1 MGSVVL
7 ITFGDGHERYRTAAK
22 RIVAQAEEIG
32 LFSRIENYTDEDLQ
46 ADPDFWERHSTFIK
60 ANRRGHGYWLWKPY
74 LIMKTM
80 ETMADGDLLL
90 YVDSG
95 CEIDVRRRDEFIRC
109 FEIAKTDLVMCAP
122 SGYLE
127 HQWSKMDLIVHLN
140 CNDKDY
146 LDTPHYQGGRVLLLV
161 CDKTRQFVREWY
173 ETGCNYHLIDD
184 SPSVLTNLDSFRAHR
199 HDQSIFSLLGKRG
212 NLFSKQTLKEAL
224 YITKSLGEA
233 SKIDLSH
240 E

>member
-7 ITFGDGHERYRTAAK
+7 ITFGDGHERYRTATK

-32 LFSRIENYTDEDLQ
+32 LFSRIENFTDEDLQ
-46 ADPDFWERHSTFIK
+46 ADPDFWDRHGDFIN
-60 ANRRGHGYWLWKPY
+60 ANPRGHGYWIWKPY

-80 ETMADGDLLL
+80 ETMSDGDLLL

-95 CEIDVRRRDEFIRC
+95 CEIDIRRRDEFIRC
-109 FEIAKTDLVMCAP
+109 FDIVKTDLVMCV
-122 SGYLE
+122 STQRE
-127 HQWSKMDLIVHLN
+127 DQWSKMDLIVHLD
-140 CNDKDY
+140 CNHTEY
-146 LDTPHYQGGRVLLLV
+146 LKKPQAQTGRILMRV
-161 CDKTRQFVREWY
+161 CDTTRQFVREWY

-199 HDQSIFSLLGKRG
+199 HDQSIFSLLGKRMK
-212 NLFSKQTLKEAL
+212 LFSKKNLRKAL
-224 YITKSLGEA
+224 YITKSLGET